1 MLKLWG
7 SRQEDLETYRD
18 ITDDVEESDFV
29 PYACLYNPHTI
40 LTKNGELL
48 QTIKITGLTREQLGQ
63 NGKDLRNL
71 LRDAIRNHITS
82 DNYALWFHTIRR
94 KRNLS
99 ARGNSES
106 PFAQKLDEAWEA
118 RNHFSEQFANEVFLT
133 IVREGQNAQLAK
145 KENFLKAVLPAR
157 DLRWRNGYIDSI
169 YEELEKVSLNITNT
183 LSQYGAYRLGI
194 YEKDGTFYSEM
205 LEFLEKI
212 TNLVDRPMEVPEQD
226 LSLFLTSGEITFG
239 FNAMEVRVADKRRF
253 ASLMTLKEYKEVS
266 LPAIDEFLQLPMEF
280 IVTQC
285 VDFINPE
292 IALKQYLQQKVVTRF
307 AANTNLSKLSELDA
321 ILESDRRNP
330 IDFGQQQ
337 LSIFLIAD
345 SLKQI
350 ELQTQVTID
359 YFKKYGMVVIREDL
373 HFEQCYWAQLPGN
386 FEFIAR
392 LQPTYTSHT
401 GGFSNL
407 HNFPIGNVGGSKW
420 GNAVTTF
427 HTANGTPYFF
437 NFHVGENGHTWV
449 VGNEGSGKA
458 VLSNFLITHATKFS
472 PQIFYFD
479 NTGRYESFAQA
490 LSARIHAFTGEGGL
504 NPFSLA
510 NTPANRQFL
519 ARWLGVLL
527 RIGGKNLDDATK
539 SYIERALE
547 HTISLPETDRH
558 LESFFDSLGVLS
570 PDAKALFFDWMP
582 GNIHGNLFTGKG
594 NTFGNTQSMQYFN
607 LAPLMNAPAALITTM
622 SLLVHMVEDSLNG
635 KPSILYLGEALKMLR
650 NTPASMNIPAW
661 LASLSAKNAIAIFST
676 EPSQAE
682 SDDATLKTIA
692 SAFATRIFLP
702 NEEPDHRYQSAY
714 GLNEIETGYLSM
726 MDKGKRHFL
735 LRQRNDSLVAELN
748 LNGMEEILD
757 ILSGRKAINELKEQ
771 GLPKSNEYAATA

>member
-48 QTIKITGLTREQLGQ
+48 QTIKITGLTREQLGE
-63 NGKDLRNL
+63 NGKNLRHL
-71 LRDAIRNHITS
+71 LREAIRNHILS

-99 ARGNSES
+99 ARGHSEL

-133 IVREGQNAQLAK
+133 IVREGQDAELTK

-157 DLRWRNGYIDSI
+157 DLRWRNGYIDTI

-183 LSQYGAYRLGI
+183 LSQYGAYRLGV
-194 YEKDGTFYSEM
+194 YEKDGVFYSEM

-212 TNLVDRPMEVPEQD
+212 TNLVDRPMEIPEQD
-226 LSLFLTSGEITFG
+226 LSHYLTTGEITFG
-239 FNAMEVRVADKRRF
+239 FNAMEVRVGDKRRF
-253 ASLMTLKEYKEVS
+253 ASLMTLKEYKEAS
-266 LPAIDEFLQLPMEF
+266 LPAIDDFLQLPMEF

-337 LSIFLIAD
+337 LSIFLIGD

-373 HFEQCYWAQLPGN
+373 HFEECYWAQLPGN

-407 HNFPIGNVGGSKW
+407 HNFPIGNVQGSKW
-420 GNAVTTF
+420 GQAVTTF

-437 NFHVGENGHTWV
+437 NFHVGENGHTWIL
-449 VGNEGSGKA
+449 GKKDSGKA
-458 VLSNFLITHATKFS
+458 VLSNFLITHSTKFN

-479 NTGRYESFAQA
+479 NTGQFEGFARALQA
-490 LSARIHAFTGEGGL
+490 KGHYFTGEGAL
-504 NPFSLA
+504 NPFSITD
-510 NTPANRQFL
+510 TPSNRQFL

-527 RIGGKNLDDATK
+527 RIGGKNLDEPTK
-539 SYIERALE
+539 SFIERALE
-547 HTISLPETDRH
+547 HTISLPEADRH
-558 LESFFDSLGVLS
+558 FLSFLDSLGVLS
-570 PDAKALFFDWMP
+570 PDTKALFFDWMP
-582 GNIHGNLFTGKG
+582 GNIYGSLFTGKS
-594 NTFGNTQSMQYFN
+594 NTLGDMQSMHYFN
-607 LAPLMNAPAALITTM
+607 LAPLMNTSPALITTI
-622 SLLVHMVEDSLNG
+622 SLLMQMVEDKLG
-635 KPSILYLGEALKMLR
+635 GRPSILYLGEALKMLR

-661 LASLSAKNAIAIFST
+661 LNSLSAKNSLVIFST
-676 EPSQAE
+676 DPHQAE
-682 SDDATLKTIA
+682 HDDATLNTI
-692 SAFATRIFLP
+692 SKIFATRIFLP
-702 NEEPDHRYQSAY
+702 DEEPDFRYQSAY
-714 GLNEIETGYLSM
+714 GLTEVETGYLSV
-726 MDKGKRHFL
+726 MDKSKRHFL
-735 LRQRNDSLVAELN
+735 LKQRNDSLVAELN
-748 LNGMEEILD
+748 LNGMDQILD
-757 ILSGRKAINELKEQ
+757 VLSGRKIPNEPKE
-771 GLPKSNEYAATA
+771 GSPKANDYAATA